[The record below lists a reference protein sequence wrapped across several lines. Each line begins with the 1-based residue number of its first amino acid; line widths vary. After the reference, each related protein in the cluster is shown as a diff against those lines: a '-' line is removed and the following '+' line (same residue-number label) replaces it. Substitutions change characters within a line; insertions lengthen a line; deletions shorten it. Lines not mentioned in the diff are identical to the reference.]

1 MTSSDR
7 LRSPHPMHDLHPLEP
22 AGADAARAPSS
33 YARFIPREEV
43 GQVTAWQ
50 PGSFGGADRRQG
62 DRRGSTPPPPAKVT
76 AATPPADETARARES
91 AVAVEAARQGG
102 YRDGYRDGL
111 VALESFKQSY
121 AQQVSGQ
128 VGQVVVA
135 CQAQLDALQRAM
147 ADTVVHTAVALARQ
161 VVRHELSVDPAL
173 VAHVAREAVEALLE
187 SARHL
192 TLKVH
197 PDDATLVA
205 AGAGDTLAARGARLV
220 ADPGVERGGCLL
232 ESDIGR
238 LDASLAA
245 RWLRAV
251 GQLGVTEAWAEPP
264 PATVPETARVDPL
277 PAATSR
283 PAAAPDPAVPRPAA
297 AGTPAAPEAP

>member
-7 LRSPHPMHDLHPLEP
+7 LRSPHPMHALHPFEP
-22 AGADAARAPSS
+22 AAGDAARAPSS

-50 PGSFGGADRRQG
+50 PGSFGAPDRRIG
-62 DRRGSTPPPPAKVT
+62 DRRGAAPAAAPKPAPT
-76 AATPPADETARARES
+76 AAPTDEAARAREL
-91 AVAVEAARQGG
+91 AQAVEAARQVG

-128 VGQVVVA
+128 VGQVVTA

-161 VVRHELSVDPAL
+161 VVRHELACDPAL
-173 VAHVAREAVEALLE
+173 VAKVAREAVDTLLE

-197 PDDATLVA
+197 PEDASLVA
-205 AGAGDTLAARGARLV
+205 AGAGETLAARGARLV
-220 ADPGVERGGCLL
+220 ADPAIERGGCLL

-245 RWLRAV
+245 RWQRAV
-251 GQLGVTEAWAEPP
+251 GQLGVTTDWAEPP
-264 PATVPETARVDPL
+264 DDGPSAGPSDARRPATSPE
-277 PAATSR
+277 PAG
-283 PAAAPDPAVPRPAA
+283 PAAASRGPD
-297 AGTPAAPEAP
+297 APEAA